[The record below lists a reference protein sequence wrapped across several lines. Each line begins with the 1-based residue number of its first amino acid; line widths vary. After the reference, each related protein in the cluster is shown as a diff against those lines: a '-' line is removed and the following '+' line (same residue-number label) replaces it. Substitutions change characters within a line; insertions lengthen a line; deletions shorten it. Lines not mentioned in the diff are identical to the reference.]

1 MEDDSKVANS
11 GCEVNFPRKLN
22 IQNTTLSTNGDE
34 TNGLVKSKALTLKF
48 QYGMKGVTYV
58 LILTSLFYMLLVF
71 ITHFKTFKVKGYI

>member
-34 TNGLVKSKALTLKF
+34 TNGLVKSKALTLE
-48 QYGMKGVTYV
+48 V
-58 LILTSLFYMLLVF
+58 
-71 ITHFKTFKVKGYI
+71 KVPNI